1 VRGDRGEAGCRNNQS
16 LNGLL
21 EVGVCSSA
29 AATAGMRPVWS
40 GTRRRGEVS
49 AGEPGSALATGPLG
63 IVCNEINPL
72 EATECGEH

>member
-1 VRGDRGEAGCRNNQS
+1 MYLAARTLDLGAGEIEGEAGCRNNQS

-49 AGEPGSALATGPLG
+49 AGEPGSALAS
-63 IVCNEINPL
+63 
-72 EATECGEH
+72 